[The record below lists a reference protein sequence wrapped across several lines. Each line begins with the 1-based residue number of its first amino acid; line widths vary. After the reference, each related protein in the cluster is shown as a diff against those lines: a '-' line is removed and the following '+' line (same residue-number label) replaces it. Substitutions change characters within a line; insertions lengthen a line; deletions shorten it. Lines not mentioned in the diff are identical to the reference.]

1 MTEPQTKPKPETK
14 AQTPTRSILDL
25 SDPNY
30 RMAMINGWLA
40 SLGDAFF
47 NGGIVLASFAA
58 KLGAPNTVVGLL
70 PSLLGAGAMVPQVFV
85 APYVARL
92 SRKIELYR
100 RVAWLRAGSLWLVVV
115 ATFVLGQHP
124 HLLLPVFIFGLA
136 ANGLFSGISSLPF
149 WEVIGKTVPMER
161 RAGLFSA
168 RSLVGGLLG
177 FLTGFVVRFILG
189 IPLPFP
195 YTYAIIFTLG
205 ALAYGYCWYF
215 FGLIKEPLEEG
226 KADRI
231 SLALPFRDFYF
242 RRFLRVRVL
251 LAVAGMVEPF
261 YAAFAVRQLRQS
273 GEIGLYLTIFTLSSV
288 LANLLW
294 VQVSRRYGSKALML
308 VGAGLGTLTP
318 LLALVLP
325 ADSYWGVFVLQGS
338 YLAAI
343 GVSTSTY
350 LINLAPDNNRSSYIG
365 LSNTIVG
372 LLSFSPVLGGFLAD
386 HIGYVGPMLLASI
399 CYGWALYAGRR
410 LRPLEA
416 VSTPGSPTTSSGPR

>member
-1 MTEPQTKPKPETK
+1 MTQTEVTPEPE
-14 AQTPTRSILDL
+14 AQPQRKSILDL
-25 SDPNY
+25 SDHNY
-30 RMAMINGWLA
+30 RVAMINGWLA

-70 PSLLGAGAMVPQVFV
+70 PSLLGAGSMVPQVFV
-85 APYVARL
+85 VPYVSRL
-92 SRKIELYR
+92 PRKLELYQ

-115 ATFVLGQHP
+115 ATFLLGQHP
-124 HLLLPVFIFGLA
+124 QWLLPVFIFGLA
-136 ANGLFSGISSLPF
+136 ANGLFSGFSSLPF
-149 WEVIGKTVPMER
+149 WEVIAKTVPMER
-161 RAGLFSA
+161 RSGLFSA
-168 RSLVGGLLG
+168 RSLVGGALG
-177 FLTGFVVRFILG
+177 FLTGFLVRFILG
-189 IPLPFP
+189 APLPFP
-195 YTYAIIFTLG
+195 YTYGIIFLLG
-205 ALAYGYCWYF
+205 TVFYSACWYV
-215 FGLIKEPLEEG
+215 FGQAQEPSDPPVQAE
-226 KADRI
+226 KI

-261 YAAFAVRQLRQS
+261 YAAFAVRQLKQT

-288 LANLLW
+288 LANLVW
-294 VQVSRRYGSKALML
+294 VQISRAFGSKALL
-308 VGAGLGTLTP
+308 LIGAALGSLTP
-318 LLALVLP
+318 LMALLLP
-325 ADSYWGVFVLQGS
+325 PGSYWMVFVLQGS

-350 LINLAPDNNRSSYIG
+350 LINLAPDDRRSSYIG

-386 HIGYVGPMLLASI
+386 RIGYIGPMLLASI

-410 LRPLEA
+410 LRQLETLTKSA
-416 VSTPGSPTTSSGPR
+416 